1 MKVFLAALIAL
12 GLSAAALAQT
22 SPPAGSAR
30 LADWVRPAPVAPPE
44 LGSCAACHGTDGA
57 PRMRGTPH
65 IGGLSE
71 AYLILALHAYRD
83 GRRRHSAM
91 NAISNAL
98 QPQDIGALARWYA
111 AQPGPGAR

>member
-1 MKVFLAALIAL
+1 MNVFFAALIAL